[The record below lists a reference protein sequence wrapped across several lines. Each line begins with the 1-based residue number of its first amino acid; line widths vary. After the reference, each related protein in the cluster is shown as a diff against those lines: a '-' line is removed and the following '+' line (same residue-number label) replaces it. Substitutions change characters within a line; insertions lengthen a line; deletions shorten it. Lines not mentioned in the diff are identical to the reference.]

1 MDGNRRWARAH
12 ALEAHK
18 GHERGAQLIEDLF
31 QWCLD
36 TGVTEVTL
44 YTLSIQNLARERREV
59 EFLLD
64 LLRRELAR
72 LLSDER
78 ITRERVR
85 VRFAGRRSLLPAD
98 IQERMREV
106 EQATAA
112 YEHLAVNFAICY
124 GGREEIVDAVAALVA
139 DGAPVSEAG
148 IAERLWVRSEPDL
161 IIRTGAVQ
169 RTSNFLL
176 WQSAYS
182 EWVFLEKAWPEF
194 TKADLEHAIAE
205 FRGRDRRYGK

>member
-36 TGVTEVTL
+36 ASVTEVTL
-44 YTLSIQNLARERREV
+44 YTLSIQNLARERHEV

-64 LLRRELAR
+64 LLRKELTR

-85 VRFAGRRSLLPAD
+85 IRFAGRRSLLPVD

-106 EQATAA
+106 EAATAN

-205 FRGRDRRYGK
+205 FRGRERRYGK